1 MTEAMLNPLQGPD
14 TGVPL
19 LPEDL
24 LPGMQVNG
32 FRLVRYVDQG
42 GYGCVWLAESI
53 YYPGQSCALKFSLH
67 PPGEDR
73 AADARALREVILLMQ
88 AAHPNVV
95 GVLGYG
101 RWKHPKGGILYVVLQ
116 WVEGATLLEWACKAN
131 PSLRQ
136 VVRLAQK
143 LGLALQ
149 AAHEKGVMHRDVKPD
164 NVLVQEADGEPFLA
178 DFGLGETERSTP
190 LTWGGLPPGTRHYL
204 SPEALAFS
212 QRGGTRPYRFQPADD
227 WYALGVTLYQLLTEV
242 LPFPDG
248 QGGAAYE
255 EEALRRRPVPPHLL
269 NPRVPV
275 ALSQVVMRLLA
286 KSPKRR
292 YRSGKA
298 LWEALDRALAQPG
311 RWEEPVYEPG
321 PPQEPDRAP
330 TREPSPGDGPPAE
343 DVEVAFRHAIK
354 RDGEREREEQRR
366 AAALSQRDALL
377 PGQPRAWPPVVRK
390 AGAVLVLVLM
400 SVAPLPLLRMDPGLP
415 SNGTSAALPAPE
427 GAAASPSQPS
437 LVAAVTT
444 AQKEDSPVKT
454 PQSPPPQPPPAPP
467 RQRTAKGSKGAAV
480 CAIGVM
486 AGCTGIPVRPPAKDC
501 PPAAIRA
508 MHERGVRIPGPSAE
522 VRLHASVP
530 GGLWDNRDEVKF
542 VAGQKVISE
551 VTDPRGANFPKGSLL
566 FGKVVAG
573 GDGLFFIRYEEAQVA
588 DTPQRVPICA
598 EAIDS
603 FVVGTVSLRMGP
615 KSTGDTF
622 THSNRGFA
630 RWVLHFPGDL

>member
-1 MTEAMLNPLQGPD
+1 MREAMLNPLQGPD
-14 TGVPL
+14 TGAPL
-19 LPEDL
+19 LPEEL
-24 LPGMQVNG
+24 LPGMEVNG
-32 FRLVRYVDQG
+32 FRLVRYVEQG
-42 GYGCVWLAESI
+42 GYGCVWLAESVHC
-53 YYPGQSCALKFSLH
+53 PGQYCALKFSLH

-73 AADARALREVILLMQ
+73 AADARALREVILLME

-164 NVLVQEADGEPFLA
+164 NLLVQEADGEPFLA

-190 LTWGGLPPGTRHYL
+190 LTWGGFPPGTRHYL

-286 KSPKRR
+286 KSPQRR
-292 YRSGKA
+292 YRSGKKV
-298 LWEALDRALAQPG
+298 WEALDRALARPG
-311 RWEEPVYEPG
+311 RWDEPVYEPG
-321 PPQEPDRAP
+321 PAYKPDQAP
-330 TREPSPGDGPPAE
+330 TREPSPGDGPAAE
-343 DVEVAFRHAIK
+343 DVEVAFKHAIK

-390 AGAVLVLVLM
+390 AGVVLVLVVM
-400 SVAPLPLLRMDPGLP
+400 SVAALPLLRMDPGLP
-415 SNGTSAALPAPE
+415 SNGAPAALPA
-427 GAAASPSQPS
+427 SSQPS

-454 PQSPPPQPPPAPP
+454 PQSPP
-467 RQRTAKGSKGAAV
+467 
-480 CAIGVM
+480 
-486 AGCTGIPVRPPAKDC
+486 
-501 PPAAIRA
+501 
-508 MHERGVRIPGPSAE
+508 
-522 VRLHASVP
+522 
-530 GGLWDNRDEVKF
+530 
-542 VAGQKVISE
+542 
-551 VTDPRGANFPKGSLL
+551 
-566 FGKVVAG
+566 
-573 GDGLFFIRYEEAQVA
+573 
-588 DTPQRVPICA
+588 
-598 EAIDS
+598 
-603 FVVGTVSLRMGP
+603 
-615 KSTGDTF
+615 
-622 THSNRGFA
+622 
-630 RWVLHFPGDL
+630 